1 MNFNALINNIK
12 QTHTVLKT
20 AVSKAINI
28 SLTIRNWLIG
38 YYIVEFEQNGED
50 RAKYGKKILQ
60 NLERHFEKSDI
71 RGLTERR
78 FREYRK
84 FYTTYPEFRQA
95 LTAEFIQNNFPSDI
109 LLIRQALTAEIRQ
122 DDIQE
127 ERTVQSMPKQFDN
140 NKKEPQ
146 ISLRKLLSYL
156 SFTHFVELIKIE
168 DNLKRT
174 FYELECIK
182 GNWSARELARQI
194 HTLYFERSGLSKDKQ
209 KLSAIV
215 NEKIVKLIPQDI
227 INSPFAFEFLGLNQR
242 ALITESELEQALLDN
257 LQSFLM
263 EIGYGFCFE
272 ARQKR
277 ILIGDEYYFI
287 DLVFYHRI
295 LKCHVLVDL
304 KIDKFKHKYASQL
317 NTYLNY
323 YKAEIQTKDDN
334 SPVGILLCSHKN
346 DTLVQYATVG
356 LAENI
361 FVEKYLIELP
371 SKKKL
376 KEYINSE
383 LNK

>member
-263 EIGYGFCFE
+263 EMGYGFCFE

>member
-1 MNFNALINNIK
+1 MKFSALIKNIS
-12 QTHTVLKT
+12 QIHSSLNT

-38 YYIVEFEQNGED
+38 YYIVEFEQFGED
-50 RAKYGKKILQ
+50 RAKYGRKILE
-60 NLERHFEKSDI
+60 NLEKHFKESKI
-71 RGLTERR
+71 KGFTERR

-84 FYTTYPEFRQA
+84 FYLTYPEIRLA
-95 LTAEFIQNNFPSDI
+95 LTADLMQNNTLVNIQS
-109 LLIRQALTAEIRQ
+109 IRRLLTAETGQI
-122 DDIQE
+122 DFQE
-127 ERTVQSMPKQFDN
+127 QKVNELLPKQVIHK
-140 NKKEPQ
+140 KKEPQ
-146 ISLRKLLSYL
+146 IPPQKLLSNL
-156 SFTHFVELIKIE
+156 SFTHFVELIKIN
-168 DNLKRT
+168 DDLKRT

-182 GNWSARELARQI
+182 GNWSARELDRQI
-194 HTLYFERSGLSKDKQ
+194 HSLYFERSGLSRDKQ

-215 NEKIVKLIPQDI
+215 NEKTVELIPQDI

-257 LQSFLM
+257 LQYFLM
-263 EIGYGFCFE
+263 EMGHGFCFE

-277 ILIGDEYYFI
+277 ILIEDEYYFI

-304 KIDKFKHKYASQL
+304 KMKKFKHKYASQL

-323 YKAEIQTKDDN
+323 YKDEIKTVNDN
-334 SPVGILLCSHKN
+334 PPIGILLCTHKN
-346 DTLVQYATVG
+346 DILVQYATAG

-371 SKKKL
+371 SKNKL
-376 KEYINSE
+376 KEYINNE

>member
-1 MNFNALINNIK
+1 MNFNALIKNIK

-50 RAKYGKKILQ
+50 RAKYGKKVLQ
-60 NLERHFEKSDI
+60 NLEKHFKESDI
-71 RGLTERR
+71 KGLTERR

-84 FYTTYPEFRQA
+84 FYITYPEIRQA
-95 LTAEFIQNNFPSDI
+95 LTAEFIHNNIPFYKLP
-109 LLIRQALTAEIRQ
+109 IRQALTAEIKQ
-122 DDIQE
+122 DNIQE

-146 ISLRKLLSYL
+146 ISSKKLLSYL
-156 SFTHFVELIKIE
+156 SFTHFVELVKIE

-194 HTLYFERSGLSKDKQ
+194 HSLYFERSGLSKDKQ

-215 NEKIVKLIPQDI
+215 NEKAVKLIPQDI

-257 LQSFLM
+257 LQSFLIEM
-263 EIGYGFCFE
+263 GYGFCFE

>member
-1 MNFNALINNIK
+1 MNFNALIKNIK

-50 RAKYGKKILQ
+50 RAKYGKKVLQ
-60 NLERHFEKSDI
+60 NLEKHFKESDI
-71 RGLTERR
+71 KGLTERR

-84 FYTTYPEFRQA
+84 FYITYPEIRQA
-95 LTAEFIQNNFPSDI
+95 LTAEFIHNNIPFYKLP
-109 LLIRQALTAEIRQ
+109 IRQALTAEIKQ

-127 ERTVQSMPKQFDN
+127 ERIVQSMPKQFN
-140 NKKEPQ
+140 NNRKEPQ
-146 ISLRKLLSYL
+146 ISSKKLLSYL
-156 SFTHFVELIKIE
+156 SFTHFVELVKIE

-194 HTLYFERSGLSKDKQ
+194 HSLYFERSGLSKDKQ

-215 NEKIVKLIPQDI
+215 NEKAVKLIPQDI

-257 LQSFLM
+257 LQSFLIEM
-263 EIGYGFCFE
+263 GYGFCFE

>member
-60 NLERHFEKSDI
+60 NLEKHFAKSDI
-71 RGLTERR
+71 KGLTERR

-109 LLIRQALTAEIRQ
+109 LLIRQALTAEIKQ

-146 ISLRKLLSYL
+146 ISSKKLLSYL

-194 HTLYFERSGLSKDKQ
+194 HSLYFERSGLSKDKQ

-242 ALITESELEQALLDN
+242 ALIKESELEQALLDN

-263 EIGYGFCFE
+263 EMGYGFCFE